1 MLDLITPYNFPLS
14 EPKMRTSFKS
24 SGSAVDCKILVPGT
38 IEDYIRESRSA
49 NTLKA
54 YLCFAADV

>member
-1 MLDLITPYNFPLS
+1 MLDLITPDNFPLS
-14 EPKMRTSFKS
+14 DPKKEPSGKS

-38 IEDYIRESRSA
+38 IDAYIRESRSA